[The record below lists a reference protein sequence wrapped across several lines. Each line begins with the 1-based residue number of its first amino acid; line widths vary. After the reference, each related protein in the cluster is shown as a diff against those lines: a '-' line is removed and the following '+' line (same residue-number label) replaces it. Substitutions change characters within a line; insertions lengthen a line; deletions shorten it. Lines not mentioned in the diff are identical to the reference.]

1 MPPSLGMRPGGRIGQ
16 VTQPVTPPSTPADA
30 VMADRYG
37 GTSPARRRAVIL
49 VSGLVGVVALAWVA
63 WAAWFQSTPEVQS
76 SLQSYDIVD
85 DHTATA
91 KVVVKPSDAG
101 VRASCLLRASG
112 ADHSVV
118 GELNFRVSGVSRA
131 IVREVEVRTE
141 REATTVELIGC
152 TAPGQSRPR

>member
-1 MPPSLGMRPGGRIGQ
+1 
-16 VTQPVTPPSTPADA
+16 
-30 VMADRYG
+30 MADRYG

-76 SLQSYDIVD
+76 SLQSFDVVD
-85 DHTATA
+85 AHSATA
-91 KVVVKPSDAG
+91 KVVVKPRDAG

-118 GELNFRVSGVSRA
+118 GELTFRPTQGTNTVT
-131 IVREVEVRTE
+131 VRTE
-141 REATTVELIGC
+141 RAATAVDVPGC
-152 TAPGQSRPR
+152 IADGQDHPR